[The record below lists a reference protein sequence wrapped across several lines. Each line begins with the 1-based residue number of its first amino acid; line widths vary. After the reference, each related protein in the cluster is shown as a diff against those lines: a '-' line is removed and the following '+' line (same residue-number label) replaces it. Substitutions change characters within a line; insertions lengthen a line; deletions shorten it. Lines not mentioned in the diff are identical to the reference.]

1 MKGCS
6 KVWKATSQYQW
17 LRVLMKCSIDSQ
29 IDYMLYEL
37 FSRSE
42 MINLPEALLRS
53 RLWLLHT
60 VRDVIHRL

>member
-1 MKGCS
+1 
-6 KVWKATSQYQW
+6 
-17 LRVLMKCSIDSQ
+17 
-29 IDYMLYEL
+29 MLYEL

-60 VRDVIHRL
+60 IREI